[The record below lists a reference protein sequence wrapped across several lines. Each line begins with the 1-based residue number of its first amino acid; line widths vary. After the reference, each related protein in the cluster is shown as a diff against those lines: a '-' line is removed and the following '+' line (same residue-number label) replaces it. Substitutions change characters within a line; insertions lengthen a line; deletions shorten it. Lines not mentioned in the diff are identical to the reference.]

1 MAGTL
6 LRKGQIVNT
15 AICEYAVDSVDDV
28 DNLPT
33 TTKKATGQFAYD
45 PNFSACP
52 PIGSTCVVGNEG
64 GALLTYMLFSFG
76 WKQL

>member
-1 MAGTL
+1 MAEKCI
-6 LRKGQIVNT
+6 RYRDKANT
-15 AICEYAVDSVDDV
+15 NLMEFVCDSISDL

-33 TTKKATGQFAYD
+33 TIKKGTGIFKSFDQYA
-45 PNFSACP
+45 

-64 GALLTYMLFSFG
+64 GDLLVYMLFSFG